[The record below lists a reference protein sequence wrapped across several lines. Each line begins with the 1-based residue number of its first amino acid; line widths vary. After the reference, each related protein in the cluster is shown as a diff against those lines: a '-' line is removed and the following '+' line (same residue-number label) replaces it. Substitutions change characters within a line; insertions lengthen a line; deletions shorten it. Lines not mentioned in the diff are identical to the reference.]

1 MRTYN
6 VSIQVIKTYVVEVE
20 AASEVDA
27 INKSQAMPSEEVAR
41 IGHLQ
46 GVETDYAEIV

>member
-27 INKSQAMPSEEVAR
+27 IDKVQTMQSEDIAR
-41 IGHLQ
+41 VGDLQ
-46 GVETDYAEIV
+46 DVETDYADIV